1 MLATLNDLLVPM
13 AAATP
18 SSGEIF
24 ASEFFGTAI
33 LLMFG
38 VGTCCTNNLLKSK
51 GKGGGWLMINFGWG
65 LAVYMGVYAAYKT
78 GGHLNPAVT
87 IMKAVWH
94 GMDSNVTLNGPSIA
108 KGGIPVTT
116 TNVIIYIVA
125 QLLGAMV
132 GALLAYLTYKKQ
144 FDQPMEDPRP
154 KLWCFSTA
162 PEVRSYGW
170 NLVTEIIGTFGLLA
184 FVMVSGGTPTQ
195 VGPLAV
201 ALCIVVIGIALGG
214 PTGYAINHVRDLG
227 PRITFSLLPM
237 KGGKPDADWAYS
249 WVPLVG
255 PTIAAIITPLIVV
268 GLGMA
273 A

>member
-13 AAATP
+13 VAATP

>member
-51 GKGGGWLMINFGWG
+51 GNGGGWLMINFGWG

-94 GMDSNVTLNGPSIA
+94 GMDSNVPLNGPSIA